1 MRRYQKG
8 SYTIEAAI
16 YIPIVLFVFFYSLE
30 IGINFWQESYS
41 RSISGY
47 LVEMDIVQEFYTYQI
62 MNEVVGEVIDD
73 K

>member
-1 MRRYQKG
+1 MRGYQKG

-16 YIPIVLFVFFYSLE
+16 YIPIVLFVFFHSLE

-41 RSISGY
+41 RSISEY
-47 LVEMDIVQEFYTYQI
+47 LVEMDIVQEFYTYQF
-62 MNEVVGEVIDD
+62 MNEVVGEIIDD